1 MLNGQIVLVTGASR
15 GIGNAI
21 ALTLGGAGATVIGTA
36 TSEEGADNI
45 SKIFS
50 ESDILGKGMKLNVT
64 DNDQI
69 TSVLKAVTDEY
80 GAVDVLINNAGIT
93 RDNILVR
100 MKEEEWDDIINTN
113 LSSVY
118 RMSKA
123 VLRGMIKK
131 RSGRIISITSVVGA
145 MGNAGQSNYAAAK
158 AGIMGFTKSLAR
170 EVGARGITVNAVAPG
185 FIDTD
190 MTSSLADDHK
200 AALLSQVPIK
210 RLETPEEIADKL
222 YDDPEL
228 HWVVLMV
235 NNITDRYHQWPMNNR
250 QFLAHIAARYDN
262 VDATH
267 HYEIYQSS
275 GDTAIK
281 IDIGIS
287 NVDTDGDTISDA
299 VLVTNREYEESK
311 QDTIRNIQ
319 LLDPQYLEQF
329 VEEFESLVSD
339 TED

>member
-1 MLNGQIVLVTGASR
+1 MLNGKLVLVTGASR

-36 TSEEGADNI
+36 TTEEGANKI
-45 SKIFS
+45 SKIFV
-50 ESDILGKGMKLNVT
+50 EKNILGKGMKLNVT

-80 GAVDVLINNAGIT
+80 GTVDVLINNAGIT

-131 RSGRIISITSVVGA
+131 RSGRIISITSVVGV

-170 EVGARGITVNAVAPG
+170 EVGVRGITVNAIAPG
-185 FIDTD
+185 FIETD
-190 MTSSLADDHK
+190 MTDNLPTDQKAVLA
-200 AALLSQVPIK
+200 SQIPMG
-210 RLETPEEIADKL
+210 RLGTVNEIAQA
-222 YDDPEL
+222 
-228 HWVVLMV
+228 VL
-235 NNITDRYHQWPMNNR
+235 
-250 QFLAHIAARYDN
+250 FLASDR
-262 VDATH
+262 
-267 HYEIYQSS
+267 SS
-275 GDTAIK
+275 YITAQTLHVN
-281 IDIGIS
+281 GGMYT
-287 NVDTDGDTISDA
+287 V
-299 VLVTNREYEESK
+299 
-311 QDTIRNIQ
+311 
-319 LLDPQYLEQF
+319 
-329 VEEFESLVSD
+329 
-339 TED
+339 

>member
-50 ESDILGKGMKLNVT
+50 ESNILGKGMKLNVT
-64 DNDQI
+64 DNDQV

-170 EVGARGITVNAVAPG
+170 EVGVRGITVNAIAPG
-185 FIDTD
+185 FIETD
-190 MTSSLADDHK
+190 MTDNLSADQK
-200 AALLSQVPIK
+200 AVLGSQIPMG
-210 RLETPEEIADKL
+210 RLGTVNEIAQA
-222 YDDPEL
+222 
-228 HWVVLMV
+228 VL
-235 NNITDRYHQWPMNNR
+235 
-250 QFLAHIAARYDN
+250 FLASD
-262 VDATH
+262 
-267 HYEIYQSS
+267 S
-275 GDTAIK
+275 GSYITAQTLHVN
-281 IDIGIS
+281 GGMYT
-287 NVDTDGDTISDA
+287 V
-299 VLVTNREYEESK
+299 
-311 QDTIRNIQ
+311 
-319 LLDPQYLEQF
+319 
-329 VEEFESLVSD
+329 
-339 TED
+339 